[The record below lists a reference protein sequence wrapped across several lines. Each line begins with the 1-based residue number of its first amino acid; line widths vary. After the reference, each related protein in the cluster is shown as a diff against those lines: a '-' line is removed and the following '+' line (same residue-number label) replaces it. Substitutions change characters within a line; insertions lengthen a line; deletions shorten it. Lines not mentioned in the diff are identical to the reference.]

1 MTALRYRSRVHRSII
16 ALVLAL
22 GCRPTASPEPSSTV
36 ANTPAPTTGPTSDAK
51 RCTLAPGDAALEV
64 KVGELQRRYL
74 VHVGAQLAAPPAVVF
89 AWHGFGSGPE
99 SARRSMAAAQLWDDA
114 IVVAPQGEPR
124 TFEQFGARE
133 RAGWQVAKGELGD
146 RDLAFFDAMIDELD
160 ARGCLDR
167 KRVYSTGFSNGGFFT
182 NVLACHRGDVL
193 AAAAPAGGGGP
204 FEQCERAAVPVL
216 VTHGRRDEV
225 VDYRMA
231 TDSFA
236 RWVAHNGCSPDARAP
251 ADGCADAA
259 GCPKA
264 TPVRMCSL
272 DIGHEWP
279 EGQAERT
286 RDFLRAF
293 TRP

>member
-1 MTALRYRSRVHRSII
+1 MQRSIL
-16 ALVLAL
+16 ALVLVL
-22 GCRPTASPEPSSTV
+22 GCRPASPGPAPAATPPP
-36 ANTPAPTTGPTSDAK
+36 TPAPATDAK
-51 RCTLAPGDAALEV
+51 RCTLAPGDGEIQLE
-64 KVGELQRRYL
+64 VGELQRRYL

-99 SARRSMAAAQLWDDA
+99 SALRSMAAAQLWGDA

-124 TFEQFGARE
+124 TFEQFGDRS

-146 RDLAFFDAMIDELD
+146 RDLAFFDAILAELD
-160 ARGCLDR
+160 ARGCVDR

-182 NVLACHRGDVL
+182 NVLACHRGAVL

-204 FEQCERAAVPVL
+204 FERCSTDAQVPVL
-216 VTHGRRDEV
+216 VTHGRRDQV
-225 VDYRMA
+225 VDYAMA

-251 ADGCADAA
+251 ADGCAEAT
-259 GCPKA
+259 GCPKSA
-264 TPVRMCSL
+264 PVRMCSL